1 MPRGR
6 AADSVGS
13 LTEGKMWTTPN
24 QFAAACAHA
33 ACSGS
38 ERTASPLVDFRRM
51 CAGAARRRRTFAFC
65 AVIVLRSFCAACSCD
80 RRATAAAA
88 SGSCE
93 AAAAAALLLRGVG
106 TRSVVVCAGP
116 LSIPSTHPHAQ
127 VVKGRCAGYC
137 DLAIRLGMG

>member
-1 MPRGR
+1 
-6 AADSVGS
+6 
-13 LTEGKMWTTPN
+13 MWTTPN
-24 QFAAACAHA
+24 QFAAACCAHA

-38 ERTASPLVDFRRM
+38 ERTASPVDFRM
-51 CAGAARRRRTFAFC
+51 GAGAARRRRTFAFC

-80 RRATAAAA
+80 RSATAAAA